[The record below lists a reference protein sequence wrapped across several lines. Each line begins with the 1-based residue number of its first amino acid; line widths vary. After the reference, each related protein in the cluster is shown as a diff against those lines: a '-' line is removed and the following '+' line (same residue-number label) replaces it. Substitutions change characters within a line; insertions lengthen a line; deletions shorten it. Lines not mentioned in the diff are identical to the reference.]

1 MNPQDLKRLYELI
14 YAAIEGHSTPEQFSS
29 LKQMLREHPQAI
41 GHYLDFMSILCK
53 VRSSEYFKNSSDRES
68 FDKQFW
74 GMMSQYEKSAPA
86 IEPVKDT
93 PDPSPIQPIDVT
105 YTAIRRRISMS
116 SVIPFAAVAA
126 AVIFVVCFMYFV
138 PAPSRL
144 EVATLTDS
152 ISAQWANLNN
162 LSQTGDRL
170 LADGKSMIL
179 REGLVELQ
187 FDNNAQVVIEAP
199 AEFQILAEDRI
210 GLQYGKVYAI
220 IPREA
225 TGFSVYTQNGKV
237 IDFGT
242 EFGVQASLTH
252 ETFLHVIRGK
262 TMLIAGGQSDKK
274 NSVEVAAGAAKR
286 VSGISGAISDIHCN
300 ESLFVRAI
308 DSASRF
314 IWRGQTAINLAD
326 LVGGGN
332 GLGTGRQDFGIG
344 IESGTL
350 SESPLYVNG
359 YGLRNQKSWTSFCP
373 VSKIPGIDGIFIP
386 DSSPEPAVVS
396 SQGHVFDQCPDT
408 NAYWCSPIINGSKS
422 INDELNLIVSDVRY
436 GTPENPAV
444 FMHAN
449 IGITFDLQAIRSL
462 LPDGVRPG
470 RFTAIAAAPI
480 PYPDI
485 ANYFDIWIVVDGQ
498 VRFSRTGVSAP
509 GNFPIDVDLTEQDR
523 FLSLIVTEGK
533 AGRENQGNAY
543 DWCFF
548 CRPELSLEID

>member
-1 MNPQDLKRLYELI
+1 MNPLDLKRLYELI
-14 YAAIEGHSTPEQFSS
+14 YAAIEGHSTPEQFCA
-29 LKQMLREHPQAI
+29 LKQMLRDHPQAV
-41 GHYLDFMSILCK
+41 GHYIDFMSILCK
-53 VRSSEYFKNSSDRES
+53 IRSSEYFKNKPGQEL
-68 FDKQFW
+68 FDQQFW
-74 GMMSQYEKSAPA
+74 GMMSQHEKSAPA
-86 IEPVKDT
+86 IEAVKEG
-93 PDPSPIQPIDVT
+93 PDQSPAQPIDLE
-105 YTAIRRRISMS
+105 YNKIPRKISFS
-116 SVIPFAAVAA
+116 TVISFAAIAA
-126 AVIFVVCFMYFV
+126 AILFVVSFMYFV

-152 ISAQWANLNN
+152 ISAQWANQNGP
-162 LSQTGDRL
+162 SQTGDRL

-187 FDNNAQVVIEAP
+187 FDTNARVVIEAP

-220 IPREA
+220 VPREA

-242 EFGVQASLTH
+242 EFGVHASPTH

-274 NSVEVAAGAAKR
+274 NSVEVGAGAAKR

-308 DSASRF
+308 DSASKF
-314 IWRGQTAINLAD
+314 IWRGQAAINLAD

-332 GLGTGRQDFGIG
+332 GLGTGRQDYGIG
-344 IESGTL
+344 IETGTL
-350 SESPLYVNG
+350 SESTLYVNG
-359 YGLRNQKSWTSFCP
+359 YGIRNQKPWTSFCP

-386 DSSPEPAVVS
+386 DGSPEPAVVS
-396 SQGHVFDQCPDT
+396 SQGHVFDKCPDT
-408 NAYWCSPIINGSKS
+408 NAYWCSPIINGSKT
-422 INDELNLIVSDVRY
+422 INDDFDLMINNIRY
-436 GTPENPAV
+436 GTPENPAI

-462 LPDGVRPG
+462 LPDGVQPG
-470 RFTAIAAAPI
+470 RFTAIAAAPV
-480 PYPDI
+480 PYKDI
-485 ANYFDIWIVVDGQ
+485 TNYFDVWILVDGQ
-498 VRFSRTGVSAP
+498 VRFSKTGITAP
-509 GNFPIDVDLTEQDR
+509 RNFPIDVALTEQDR
-523 FLSLIVTEGK
+523 FLSLVVTEGK

-548 CRPELSLEID
+548 CSPELILDMD